1 MRRRDFIQYFGGA
14 VAASLPIPAKAQ
26 QLADEVIE

>member
-14 VAASLPIPAKAQ
+14 VAASLPIHVCKGCG
-26 QLADEVIE
+26 EKT